1 MRLPNYHLNEY
12 MNKFNQRIKNLPENI
27 WLLLNQIDELKGQW
41 TGGAQLNPQALGR
54 LKHSVLITST
64 GASTRIEGSK
74 LSDDEV
80 EKLMRGLSLQ
90 KLVDRDKQ
98 EVQGY
103 YELLDNV
110 LTSWQSIPFS
120 ESTIKHFHKELLKY
134 GTKDER
140 HRGEYKKIENRVE
153 MTDADGKV
161 IEVLFDTTSAYLT
174 PKKIE
179 ELITWTNETLALK
192 EFHPLIIISNFIVEF
207 LKIHPFQDGNGRLA
221 RILTNLLMLKQGYT
235 YVPYVSHEKL
245 IEDNKTDYYLA
256 LRQSQKTFLSSET
269 SAKEGDTDK
278 ENISDWINFFLNTSL
293 AQAKQALGLLSA
305 ENIDKL
311 LSPKQLLVWHYLESM
326 DEATPGEISKATKV
340 ARPTVSQALERL
352 LKLNKVERLGQG
364 RTTRYKK
371 I

>member
-1 MRLPNYHLNEY
+1 MRLPNYYLNGY

-54 LKHSVLITST
+54 LKRSVLITST

-110 LTSWQSIPFS
+110 FTSWQSIPFS
-120 ESTIKHFHKELLKY
+120 ENTIKHFHKELLKY

-140 HRGEYKKIENRVE
+140 HRGEYKKVENRVE

-161 IEVLFDTTSAYLT
+161 IEVLFDTAPAYLT
-174 PKKIE
+174 PKKME
-179 ELITWTNETLALK
+179 GLINLTNEALALK
-192 EFHPLIIISNFIVEF
+192 EFHPLIIISNFIVDF

-221 RILTNLLMLKQGYT
+221 RILTNLLMLKYSYA
-235 YVPYVSHEKL
+235 YVLYSSHEKL

-256 LRQSQKTFLSSET
+256 LRQSQKTFNTE
-269 SAKEGDTDK
+269 K
-278 ENISDWINFFLNTSL
+278 ENISEWTQFFLNTSL
-293 AQAKQALGLLSA
+293 AQVKQALELLSA
-305 ENIDKL
+305 ENIERL
-311 LSPKQLLVWHYLESM
+311 LSPKQLLVWHYLEQT

-340 ARPTVSQALERL
+340 ARPTVSQALDRL

-364 RTTRYKK
+364 RTTRYRK